1 MPGERYRQTQS
12 SPVNPALITDGAG
25 GGVGGGKG
33 PAGRPFIGVYFQ
45 CANRYVRVHRHV
57 DGSSY
62 AARCPS
68 CGKSMTFLVADG
80 GTDQRMFR
88 ASC

>member
-1 MPGERYRQTQS
+1 MPGQRYRQHQS
-12 SPVNPALITDGAG
+12 SPANPALTTDGAG
-25 GGVGGGKG
+25 LG
-33 PAGRPFIGVYFQ
+33 PTGRPFIGVYFQ

-62 AARCPS
+62 TARCPS

>member
-1 MPGERYRQTQS
+1 MPGQRYRQTQS
-12 SPVNPALITDGAG
+12 TPVNPALTTDGP
-25 GGVGGGKG
+25 G
-33 PAGRPFIGVYFQ
+33 PKGRPFIGVYFQ